1 MKKLIYTIPLLF
13 LMALV
18 GCSSDDNVVDEVG
31 YLQLSAVEIDKNITA
46 TSRAASTFD
55 DAQIMSL
62 DILSGTEVV
71 KHVDDWTQLA
81 DTPIELSVGEYIVR
95 AYPKGTSAPKQGVGI
110 DPYYLGQ
117 TKVLI
122 KKGEIQAININC
134 TLAQSMVSF
143 SYSDQ
148 FKAAF
153 PTYSAALSNS
163 IGTVAIPSTE
173 TRPAY
178 MVSGIELTAALTVTN
193 TDGETNTLTR
203 KIADAAKERYHYKLR
218 YDLSDNGGGASGEF
232 TVEVDNVSKEFL
244 VNVKIP
250 YKPKAQGTFI
260 TEGSNPWGKFAYMTG
275 TATLDGETDPVV
287 FKYRKQGEEN
297 WITVASVLK
306 DSKYEAKTNEI
317 DFSKTYEYAIAC
329 GSKMGEVKTFTT
341 ENFVVIPN
349 LNFDTWIQ
357 SGKNWFANADASDS
371 YWASGNRGAT
381 SLKSANTT
389 PTDDAVSGKA
399 ARMETITMLMV
410 DYAAG
415 NLYIGEFAEKINTSD
430 PEANVT
436 FGRAYNGAR
445 PVALSG
451 KYKYLSKAISNQAKA
466 KEPKDRKLTS
476 DECHIYIK
484 LWDVSNKEIG
494 YGEFVS
500 NQTIS
505 NYADFNIDIN
515 YSDMVSKPAKIAIVT
530 TSSRYGGVFAK
541 TGFFGKS
548 VVGQVGEGSTLFV
561 DEFQLSY
568 YK

>member
-31 YLQLSAVEIDKNITA
+31 YLQLSAVEIDKNITP

-55 DAQIMSL
+55 DAQVMAL
-62 DILSGTEVV
+62 DILSGSEVV

-81 DTPIELSVGEYIVR
+81 ETPIELSVGEYIVR
-95 AYPKGTSAPKQGVGI
+95 AYPKGTNAPKQGVGI

-143 SYSDQ
+143 SYSDK

-153 PTYSAALSNS
+153 PTYSAELSNS
-163 IGTVAIPSTE
+163 VWTVTVPSTE

-178 MVSGIELTAALTVTN
+178 MVSGVELTAALTVTN
-193 TDGETNTLTR
+193 TSGETNTLSR
-203 KIADAAKERYHYKLR
+203 KIADVAKERYHYKVR
-218 YDLSDNGGGASGEF
+218 YDLSDNGGTSGDF
-232 TVEVDNVSKEFL
+232 TIEVDDVSKEFL

-250 YKPKAQGTFI
+250 FKPKAEGTFQ
-260 TEGSNPWGKFAYMTG
+260 TGASNPWGKFAYMTG

-287 FKYRKQGEEN
+287 FKYRKQGEEE
-297 WITVASVLK
+297 WTTIASELK
-306 DSKYEAKTNEI
+306 DSNYEAKTNEI
-317 DFSKTYEYAIAC
+317 SFATTYEYAIAC

-341 ENFVVIPN
+341 ESFEIIPN
-349 LNFDTWIQ
+349 LNFDTWTQ
-357 SGKNWFANADASDS
+357 SGKNWFANADDSDS

-381 SLKSANTT
+381 TLKNANTS
-389 PTDDAVSGKA
+389 PTDDAVKGKA
-399 ARMETITMLMV
+399 AKIETISMLMV

-415 NLYIGEFAEKINTSD
+415 NLYIGEFAENISTSD
-430 PEANVT
+430 PESNVT
-436 FGRAYNGAR
+436 FGRKYNGAR
-445 PVALSG
+445 PVALAG
-451 KYKYLSKAISNQAKA
+451 KYKYTSKPISNQKKA
-466 KEPKDRKLTS
+466 KVPSDRTLTS

-484 LWDVSNKEIG
+484 LWDANNKEIG
-494 YGEFVS
+494 YGEFFS

-505 NYADFNIDIN
+505 NYVDFNIDIN
-515 YSDMVSKPAKIAIVT
+515 YSDVVSKPAKIAIVT